1 MNEMEQ
7 EVLRVLVDS
16 GITVNTEGDDI
27 EILEYDSLMFIAA
40 VVELEQRFNVEIPT
54 EYLNEEFFGTFQNV
68 IDVLDKLTVTYAEV

>member
-68 IDVLDKLTVTYAEV
+68 IDVLNKLTVTYAEV